1 MNQKRLLNLSNVSNE
16 WVTGHTGDISEFQD
30 VNLRYRREWW
40 KLSSFSVFFV
50 TDPISISLLTQYA
63 IETGRIIW
71 IWVIEDGDVQ
81 GYGIPHAD

>member
-1 MNQKRLLNLSNVSNE
+1 VGNGTY
-16 WVTGHTGDISEFQD
+16 WDISEFQD